1 MQNPSFKDLLLINNV
16 YAFQK
21 VMTIYTGLTGL
32 SDCKKVFQ
40 TIIGL
45 YHQYQKLQFLE
56 TNQKK
61 LFVKVKNNSTFLKFK
76 NELKKVLTEGNFD
89 SCTKLERQFLKT

>member
-45 YHQYQKLQFLE
+45 YHQYRKLQFLE

-76 NELKKVLTEGNFD
+76 NEPKKFLQKEILIVALNLND
-89 SCTKLERQFLKT
+89 SF

>member
-21 VMTIYTGLTGL
+21 VMTIYTGL

-45 YHQYQKLQFLE
+45 YHQYRKLQFLE

-76 NELKKVLTEGNFD
+76 NEPKKVLTEGNFD

>member
-21 VMTIYTGLTGL
+21 VMTIYTGL

-45 YHQYQKLQFLE
+45 YYQHQKLQFPE
-56 TNQKK
+56 TNQNK
-61 LFVKVKNNSTFLKFK
+61 LFVKIKNNSTFLKFK

-89 SCTKLERQFLKT
+89 SCTKLDRRFLKT